1 MQPSSSL
8 PAQPNN
14 SLMLGMECLRAI
26 ADAGGPIG
34 SREVA
39 RRLGLTHTRVNRLL
53 GTLAYMGML
62 ERDVARR
69 YRPGPALYMLA
80 AQSIMASR
88 LLPSA
93 MPVLKRLSR
102 QGHTVALGT
111 LWQGRICYLFHER
124 PGQSVEDAILR
135 HEIWPADQSSLGIAL
150 LAAGKE
156 PFDADAVPSDPM
168 RERKLPGQS
177 LAKLVVDARA
187 RGYAELRFRDHTISV
202 GVVVGTP
209 PVAALGISNQHL
221 GRESVPRIAAT
232 LHDAAAE
239 ILERMASGPTQEDAS
254 SSYGRASAA

>member
-1 MQPSSSL
+1 MQSL

-26 ADAGGPIG
+26 TDARRPIG

-39 RRLGLTHTRVNRLL
+39 RRMGLTHTRVNRLL

-62 ERDVARR
+62 ERDAERR
-69 YRPGPALYMLA
+69 YRPGPALHMLA

-88 LLPSA
+88 LLPAA

-156 PFDADAVPSDPM
+156 PLDPASVPSDPV

-177 LAKLVVDARA
+177 LSELVEQARE
-187 RGYAELRFRDHTISV
+187 RGYAELRFTDDTISV
-202 GVVVGTP
+202 GVAVGAP
-209 PVAALGISNQHL
+209 PVAGLGISSQHL
-221 GRESVPRIAAT
+221 GHEFVPRIAAT
-232 LHDAAAE
+232 LHEAAAE
-239 ILERMASGPTQEDAS
+239 ILDRMSSDDGEPQE
-254 SSYGRASAA
+254 